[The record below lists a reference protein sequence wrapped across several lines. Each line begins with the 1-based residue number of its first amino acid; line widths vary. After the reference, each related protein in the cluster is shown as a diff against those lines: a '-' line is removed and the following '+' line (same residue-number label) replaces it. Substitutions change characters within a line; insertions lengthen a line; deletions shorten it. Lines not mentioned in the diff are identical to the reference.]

1 MIVTPSNSPAKMERE
16 NGEGELFCGGET
28 DVGRGTVNKEWMPL
42 HRLNC
47 DSLSLAELLPGK
59 KGKFFLFML
68 DSALLVG
75 HEKSVWPPDSVL
87 IKVSVY
93 FYNS

>member
-1 MIVTPSNSPAKMERE
+1 MRVSE
-16 NGEGELFCGGET
+16 
-28 DVGRGTVNKEWMPL
+28 
-42 HRLNC
+42 
-47 DSLSLAELLPGK
+47 AELLPGK
-59 KGKFFLFML
+59 KGKFLFML